1 MENKYK
7 GKVLEVIECMKDEL
21 INQLYMIKFDEKDF
35 DFNGIENIQDNMNLY
50 LECIN
55 GIYQDYITDILNKDD
70 EIEIYYNPM
79 GSLYYKKVGDDK
91 DE

>member
-1 MENKYK
+1 MENEYK
-7 GKVLEVIECMKDEL
+7 GKVLEVVECMKDEL

-35 DFNGIENIQDNMNLY
+35 DFNDIENIQDNMNLY

-79 GSLYYKKVGDDK
+79 GSLYYKKVGDDN
-91 DE
+91 